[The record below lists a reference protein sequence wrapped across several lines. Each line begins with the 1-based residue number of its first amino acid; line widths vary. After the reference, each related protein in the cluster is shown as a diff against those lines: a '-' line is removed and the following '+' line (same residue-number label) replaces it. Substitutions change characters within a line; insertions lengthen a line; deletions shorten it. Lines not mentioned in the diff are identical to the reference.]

1 MKKRIA
7 IAALAVIILLSIGC
21 FDWICLLVSGGR
33 TENFLPYKLYVQ
45 GKESADSYPCAIG
58 GFYGVGG
65 CMFYKTYTGR
75 DMLISFDGSF
85 KEISQLRAYR
95 YARPLH
101 VEFIG
106 AEGMDIVDL
115 FCRVGPPTYNGTG
128 GFYNVLY
135 KMYDGSTYY
144 ITVGQNNKISSVI
157 LKSANHE
164 QINLSQF
171 HLIIGI
177 VWITLIV
184 VITLVTLLIL
194 RKRKAL
200 PQTD

>member
-1 MKKRIA
+1 MKKRIF
-7 IAALAVIILLSIGC
+7 IAVLAAIILLTVSC
-21 FDWICLLVSGGR
+21 FDWLCLLFSGGR
-33 TENFLPYKLYVQ
+33 TENFLPYRIYVQ
-45 GKESADSYPCAIG
+45 GREPSGSYPCAIG

-65 CMFYKTYTGR
+65 CVFYKTYTGR

-85 KEISQLRAYR
+85 KEISQLRTYR

-115 FCRVGPPTYNGTG
+115 FCRVGPPTYNGSG

-135 KMYDGSTYY
+135 KMYDGSIYY
-144 ITVGQNNKISSVI
+144 ITVGQNNKIFSVI

-171 HLIIGI
+171 HWIVGIIWIAVI
-177 VWITLIV
+177 VIL
-184 VITLVTLLIL
+184 TLVTVWII
-194 RKRKAL
+194 RRKADSK
-200 PQTD
+200 QGG